1 MGQKRENSVAN
12 PIAMP
17 PAKQQMPVEI
27 IGADLYGQQF
37 FEVAETLTIHRNG
50 ASILLSNKVAPDSEL
65 IVRNT
70 ETNEEA
76 IASVMGQIREDVA
89 GHVYGL
95 AFLDPSA
102 DLWHIKLPAGAGAR
116 LVRLECS
123 GCHSVHEL
131 SLSGIELEIYEAKG
145 ELTRS
150 CKICNSTR
158 AWREI
163 NLEAAKKQLGNP
175 PEQKPNPPST
185 SSQADERRK
194 NRRTKM
200 KMTACVRY
208 SGLED
213 IVACEDISK
222 GGFRFIG
229 PRKYREGTRVEVSAP
244 YTKSNNNMFSMASIT
259 YSHKMADGQFRHGV
273 SYTKTSGSIGWDPY
287 DR

>member
-1 MGQKRENSVAN
+1 VAN
-12 PIAMP
+12 SIAISP
-17 PAKQQMPVEI
+17 NKHQLPVEI

-37 FEVAETLTIHRNG
+37 FELAQTLTIHRNG

-65 IVRNT
+65 IVRNS
-70 ETNEEA
+70 ETNKEA
-76 IASVMGQIREDVA
+76 IAFVIGQIREDVA

-102 DLWHIKLPAGAGAR
+102 DLWPIKFPAGGAAR
-116 LVRLECS
+116 MVRLECS
-123 GCHSVHEL
+123 GCHSVHKL

-150 CKICNSTR
+150 CKICNTSK

-175 PEQKPNPPST
+175 PKQKPNPPST
-185 SSQADERRK
+185 ALHADERRK
-194 NRRTKM
+194 NRRTRM

-229 PRKYREGTRVEVSAP
+229 RKEYREGTRVEVSAP
-244 YTKSNNNMFSMASIT
+244 YTKSNNNMFSLASIT
-259 YSHKMADGQFRHGV
+259 YSLQMPDGQFRHGV